1 MQKNILKFSL
11 FFLSL
16 ITAFF
21 FWLSVSDAI
30 TVTDSSVWLL
40 PMLWFSLLYIIYS
53 LEFVLVK
60 EKLLINLSIILGLFL
75 SLIFAPNFWHF
86 LILLF
91 ASLLLSTAY
100 LQIKKDLGLN
110 VKICLPKTL
119 RMGKTFFILA
129 LTLVVSSQYYFQAK
143 KVGLL
148 KIPTFDAGVIL
159 DNKLAR
165 EFLYKFNPDL
175 QKLEDKNL
183 TVDEMILEN
192 FKESQVGSGEADL
205 LNLVQ
210 DSQIVSPVSLQKIE
224 ELRKQKIL
232 EVGRESFGK
241 MANRK
246 LTGSEKVVD
255 VVTEIMNQKIQSLV
269 SPNYSDERFPLVP
282 LGMAAILFLT
292 VLSLGAFLARILVH
306 LVSFVFWIFI
316 SGRIIQ
322 IKKVPVE
329 MEVIE

>member
-1 MQKNILKFSL
+1 
-11 FFLSL
+11 
-16 ITAFF
+16 
-21 FWLSVSDAI
+21 
-30 TVTDSSVWLL
+30 
-40 PMLWFSLLYIIYS
+40 
-53 LEFVLVK
+53 
-60 EKLLINLSIILGLFL
+60 
-75 SLIFAPNFWHF
+75 
-86 LILLF
+86 
-91 ASLLLSTAY
+91 
-100 LQIKKDLGLN
+100 
-110 VKICLPKTL
+110 
-119 RMGKTFFILA
+119 
-129 LTLVVSSQYYFQAK
+129 
-143 KVGLL
+143 
-148 KIPTFDAGVIL
+148 
-159 DNKLAR
+159 
-165 EFLYKFNPDL
+165 
-175 QKLEDKNL
+175 
-183 TVDEMILEN
+183 
-192 FKESQVGSGEADL
+192 
-205 LNLVQ
+205 
-210 DSQIVSPVSLQKIE
+210 LQKIE